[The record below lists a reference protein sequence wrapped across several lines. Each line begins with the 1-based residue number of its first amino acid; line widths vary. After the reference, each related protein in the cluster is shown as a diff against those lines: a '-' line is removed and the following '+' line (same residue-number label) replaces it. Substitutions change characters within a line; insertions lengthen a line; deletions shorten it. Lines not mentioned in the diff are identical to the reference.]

1 MLLGWV
7 KRFAKLQ
14 RTCGMLATMTKNGIN
29 KKYLLIIVL
38 MSVIGCTNRNENL
51 KNSNS
56 NRDSC
61 FVDTISFNFN
71 TNIDLSKL
79 DSFQVDFISKDARI
93 DSSKK
98 YATNYMYQIAV
109 PGRLDCWYNGG
120 ESPVFRKVDKFRV
133 ILGKDS
139 FLLSD
144 FKPEGGWYG
153 REGRESY
160 RCELTSYVIN
170 GYVCPTGGVFELYKD
185 SIMSKCEPE

>member
-1 MLLGWV
+1 
-7 KRFAKLQ
+7 
-14 RTCGMLATMTKNGIN
+14 MLATMTKNGIN

-38 MSVIGCTNRNENL
+38 MCVIGCTNRNENL

-61 FVDTISFNFN
+61 FVDTISFDFD
-71 TNIDLSKL
+71 TNIDLSKI
-79 DSFQVDFISKDARI
+79 DSFQVDFISKDGI
-93 DSSKK
+93 VDSIKRYPVK
-98 YATNYMYQIAV
+98 DLYYAAIPKIQHAYWSNAS
-109 PGRLDCWYNGG
+109 PC
-120 ESPVFRKVDKFRV
+120 PVFRNVDKFRV
-133 ILGKDS
+133 VIGKDS

-153 REGRESY
+153 REGQESY